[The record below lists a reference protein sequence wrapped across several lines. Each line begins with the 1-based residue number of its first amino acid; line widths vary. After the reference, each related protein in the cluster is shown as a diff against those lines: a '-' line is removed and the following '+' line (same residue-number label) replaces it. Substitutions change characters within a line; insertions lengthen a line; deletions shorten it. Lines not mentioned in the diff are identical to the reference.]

1 FCQLHWNGRIPLRR
15 LEDERIT
22 RCQRWAGLPQWNH
35 RWEVERRNTCY
46 NAEGL
51 AHRVGI
57 DASSYLIGVLTFQLV
72 RRTERKFQD
81 FQTTLNITLSVWNRL
96 SMLKRQYSG
105 KLIHVFV
112 DERNP
117 LHDHAYSLL
126 RIQLCPRLLRLGSV
140 VNDMIDVFGLCYNNL
155 RLWLAQGRVQHGL
168 SLSRRSVICLAVNVM
183 LNDIHGTRPPMLDV
197 QLTLMRSRAPQAQFC
212 APQHYS
218 PPPHRI

>member
-1 FCQLHWNGRIPLRR
+1 QLHWNGRIPLRR

-35 RWEVERRNTCY
+35 RWEVERSNTCY

-81 FQTTLNITLSVWNRL
+81 FQTTLNITLSVWKSL
-96 SMLKRQYSG
+96 SMLKRQDSG

-126 RIQLCPRLLRLGSV
+126 RIQLCPHLLRLGSV
-140 VNDMIDVFGLCYNNL
+140 VNDMIDVFGVCYNNL
-155 RLWLAQGRVQHGL
+155 RLCLDQGRVQHVL
-168 SLSRRSVICLAVNVM
+168 SLFRRSVICLAVNVM
-183 LNDIHGTRPPMLDV
+183 LNDIQGARPPRLHLH
-197 QLTLMRSRAPQAQFC
+197 LTLMRFRASHAQLC
-212 APQHYS
+212 APQHYL
-218 PPPHRI
+218 PTP

>member
-1 FCQLHWNGRIPLRR
+1 QLHWNGRIPLRR

-35 RWEVERRNTCY
+35 RWEVERSNTCY

-81 FQTTLNITLSVWNRL
+81 FQTTLNITLSVWKSL
-96 SMLKRQYSG
+96 SMLKRQDSG
-105 KLIHVFV
+105 KLIHVFI

-126 RIQLCPRLLRLGSV
+126 RIQLCPHLLRLSSV
-140 VNDMIDVFGLCYNNL
+140 VNDMIDVFGVCYNNL
-155 RLWLAQGRVQHGL
+155 RLWLAQGRGHAGPR
-168 SLSRRSVICLAVNVM
+168 LSRRSHRSRAVNRT
-183 LNDIHGTRPPMLDV
+183 LNAIHGTRPPRPRV
-197 QLTLMRSRAPQAQFC
+197 QLTRKRVSAPQVQSGP
-212 APQHYS
+212 PQPSS
-218 PPPHRI
+218 PPPRRI